1 MRNLSI
7 FGIVLPA
14 IVLLIHIL
22 FNLQNYIPV
31 LMANFSI
38 AISSLTLLLAILY
51 LHDHRKNPTTKKVDV
66 IDE

>member
-22 FNLQNYIPV
+22 FNLQNYMPV

-38 AISSLTLLLAILY
+38 AISSLTLLLAIFY
-51 LHDHRKNPTTKKVDV
+51 LLDHRKNPTTKKVDV
-66 IDE
+66 IDK